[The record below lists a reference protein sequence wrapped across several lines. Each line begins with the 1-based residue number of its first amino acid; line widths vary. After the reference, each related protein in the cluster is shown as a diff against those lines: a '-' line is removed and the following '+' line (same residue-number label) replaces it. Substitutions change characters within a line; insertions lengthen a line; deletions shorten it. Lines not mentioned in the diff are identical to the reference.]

1 MSSWWLQSFQPQRR
15 ACNYYRLL
23 CLMNLFHVNRFLK
36 VLLISLSVILSH
48 KLCFSPIVLNFFYA
62 VCCLKRNGRTR
73 TVGSMWLRENK
84 TSKMEV
90 TMMKLQLFKIFSIL
104 KRKTDNIMLREITV
118 ITSKHMDQFFGKTVV
133 ESL

>member
-1 MSSWWLQSFQPQRR
+1 
-15 ACNYYRLL
+15 
-23 CLMNLFHVNRFLK
+23 
-36 VLLISLSVILSH
+36 
-48 KLCFSPIVLNFFYA
+48 
-62 VCCLKRNGRTR
+62 
-73 TVGSMWLRENK
+73 MWLRENK